1 MNFFLFLWSELKRFD
16 WIIIGFALGIVAV
29 GLSAIYSIDLSRG
42 DTLTFFP
49 TQSLALFLGL
59 GGLFLLGSLHVSV
72 FRSSAQ
78 LSYWI
83 ALLLLVGV
91 LIFGDTIRGTT
102 GWFRVFGFSFQPA
115 EFAKIGCILML
126 SWWINKQGRRFDRL
140 EFVVSSGLSTLIVC
154 GLILL
159 QPDLGSASVI
169 GAIWFGMLVLAGVQK
184 KYIGGLM
191 LFLGAATL
199 FSWFFLFAPYQKD
212 RVLNFLYP
220 EKDPLRSGY
229 NVSQSIIAIG
239 AGQITGRGLG
249 FGSQSQLHFLPEA
262 QTDFI
267 ISVIGE
273 ELGFVGISL
282 VLFLFIGLLWRLLSI
297 ARRTEDDFCA
307 FILFGT
313 AILFFVQIFVNIG
326 GATGVLPVTGVT
338 LPFLSYGGSSLI
350 MNFLLLGI
358 VQSVVRS
365 LPKMQKIAMK

>member
-1 MNFFLFLWSELKRFD
+1 MNFFLYIWGELKRFD
-16 WIIIGFALGIVAV
+16 WFLIGILLGILGI

-49 TQSLALFLGL
+49 TQAFALLLGL
-59 GGLFLLGSLHVSV
+59 GAIFVLGTLHVT
-72 FRSSAQ
+72 FYRSSAQ
-78 LSYWI
+78 LSYYI
-83 ALLLLVGV
+83 ALLLLVLV
-91 LIFGDTIRGTT
+91 LVFGMNIRGTT
-102 GWFRVFGFSFQPA
+102 GWFRFLGFSFQPA
-115 EFAKIGCILML
+115 EFAKIACILLL
-126 SWWINKQGRRFDRL
+126 SWWITKQGRRFDRL
-140 EFVVSSGLSTLIVC
+140 EFVISSGMATLLLC

-159 QPDLGSASVI
+159 QPDLGSAAVI
-169 GAIWFGMLVLAGVQK
+169 GAIWFGMLVLSGVK
-184 KYIGGLM
+184 KRYIGAL
-191 LFLGAATL
+191 LLALLLGAVLA
-199 FSWFFLFAPYQKD
+199 WFFVFQQYQKD

-239 AGQITGRGLG
+239 AGKFSGRGLG

-273 ELGFVGISL
+273 ELGFVGMSL
-282 VLFLFIGLLWRLLSI
+282 VLLLYIALLWRLLFLSK
-297 ARRTEDDFCA
+297 RTDNDFSA
-307 FILFGT
+307 FFLFGT
-313 AILFFVQIFVNIG
+313 ALLFFIQIVINIG

-350 MNFLLLGI
+350 MNCALLGI

-365 LPKMQKIAMK
+365 SRRVSS

>member
-1 MNFFLFLWSELKRFD
+1 MYHMNFFLFLWNELKRFD
-16 WIIIGFALGIVAV
+16 WFLIGILLGILGI

-49 TQSLALFLGL
+49 TQVIALVIGL
-59 GGLFLLGSLHVSV
+59 GMILFLGSLHIT
-72 FRSSAQ
+72 FYRSFAQ

-83 ALLLLVGV
+83 ALLLLIAV
-91 LIFGDTIRGTT
+91 LIFGETIRGTT
-102 GWFRVFGFSFQPA
+102 GWFHILGFSFQPA
-115 EFAKIGCILML
+115 EFAKIACILLL
-126 SWWINKQGRRFDRL
+126 SWWMNKQGRRFDRL
-140 EFVVSSGLSTLIVC
+140 EFVISSGVSTLILC

-159 QPDLGSASVI
+159 QPDLGSAAVI
-169 GAIWFGMLVLAGVQK
+169 GAIWFGLLILSGVKKRYVGGLVLV
-184 KYIGGLM
+184 IL
-191 LFLGAATL
+191 LGAVLA
-199 FSWFFLFAPYQKD
+199 WFFLFQQYQKD

-239 AGQITGRGLG
+239 AGKLTGRGLG
-249 FGSQSQLHFLPEA
+249 FGSQGQLHFLPEA

-282 VLFLFIGLLWRLLSI
+282 VLLLYIGLLWRLLVL
-297 ARRTEDDFCA
+297 ARRTEDDFSA
-307 FILFGT
+307 FLLFGMT
-313 AILFFVQIFVNIG
+313 LLFFIQICVNIG

-350 MNFLLLGI
+350 MNCALLGMA
-358 VQSVVRS
+358 QSVVRS
-365 LPKMQKIAMK
+365 QRRPIL